1 MIESRWAAILRMKK
15 ADYAAALMRWR
26 YREPPKWKL
35 FKYYLW
41 TKAKPK
47 RTW

>member
-1 MIESRWAAILRMKK
+1 METRDQAIRRMQKG
-15 ADYAAALMRWR
+15 DYAAALMGWR
-26 YREPPKWKL
+26 AKEPPKWKL
-35 FKYYLW
+35 LKYYLW